1 MDFIKNIKLKNIV
14 CIAIFLMGIG
24 MGGAFSMDTD
34 EVDTPSDST
43 PKKSSRLQ
51 RAGAQLKKAKT
62 AATQT
67 AKTAAGVAIRAS
79 GLGTPL
85 YIMDLYRKKIK
96 QDFDKAQKDFNASF
110 EKTFQEMADKIKELE
125 DQLASQKCNI
135 KK

>member
-1 MDFIKNIKLKNIV
+1 
-14 CIAIFLMGIG
+14 MGIG
-24 MGGAFSMDTD
+24 MGGAFSSETD

-43 PKKSSRLQ
+43 PKKSSSRLQ

-67 AKTAAGVAIRAS
+67 AKTAAGVAIRAT

-96 QDFDKAQKDFNASF
+96 QDFDKAQKDLMLLLRKRFRRW
-110 EKTFQEMADKIKELE
+110 QIKLELE
-125 DQLASQKCNI
+125 DQLASQNVI
-135 KK
+135 